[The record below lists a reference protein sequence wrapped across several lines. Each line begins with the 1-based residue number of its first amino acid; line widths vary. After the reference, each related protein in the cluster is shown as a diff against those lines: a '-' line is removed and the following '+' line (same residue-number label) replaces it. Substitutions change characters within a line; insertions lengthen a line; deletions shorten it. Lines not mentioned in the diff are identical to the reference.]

1 MLQRR
6 FRADGPC
13 CPADADSGPRGRSF
27 LNVAPHTTGR
37 WHRSTALV
45 TTMALVALPALLA
58 TACSSGAG
66 SRSTAGDPTGAG
78 SHHVQR
84 AGAAGTPDPAA
95 PIRRPG
101 PPPPDPAP
109 PPVTAA
115 WLGAPGD
122 GQWVGAGRTVGT
134 KPAVQV
140 TTLSQG
146 GHAVSAAWVAAAQTR
161 VALYAGTTQPAG
173 PWTNDGAV
181 PAALQ
186 GSLVAAFNGGFQL
199 DASRGGWYADGHQA
213 LPLRDGAASLVIR
226 ADGSATVAQW
236 GRDATLTPSVVA
248 VRQNLELLVDG
259 GAPTPATA
267 APNPIA
273 VWGDPLH
280 ENVLTWR
287 SALGVDRSGDLV
299 YVAGP
304 GLDPMTLASAMVAV
318 GAVRAMEL
326 DINPEWVSFDT
337 FTGDGPSVT
346 GTKLLGSMYF
356 PTNHFL
362 IPFWRDFVGVFVR

>member
-1 MLQRR
+1 
-6 FRADGPC
+6 
-13 CPADADSGPRGRSF
+13 
-27 LNVAPHTTGR
+27 VA
-37 WHRSTALV
+37 
-45 TTMALVALPALLA
+45 
-58 TACSSGAG
+58 
-66 SRSTAGDPTGAG
+66 
-78 SHHVQR
+78 
-84 AGAAGTPDPAA
+84 
-95 PIRRPG
+95 
-101 PPPPDPAP
+101 
-109 PPVTAA
+109 AA

-122 GQWVGAGRTVGT
+122 GRWVGAGRAVGT
-134 KPAVQV
+134 KAAVQV

-146 GHAVSAAWVAAAQTR
+146 GHLVSAAWVAAAQTR

-181 PAALQ
+181 PAALL

-199 DASRGGWYADGHQA
+199 DASRGGWYADGRQA
-213 LPLRDGAASLVIR
+213 IPLRDGAASLVIM
-226 ADGSATVAQW
+226 ANGSATVAQW
-236 GRDATLTPSVVA
+236 GRDATLTSSVVA

-259 GAPTPATA
+259 GAPTPETTA
-267 APNPIA
+267 DPKA

-287 SALGVDRSGDLV
+287 SALGVDSAGDLL

-304 GLDPMTLASAMVAV
+304 SLDPVTLASAMVAV

-337 FTGDGPSVT
+337 FTGDPPAVT

-362 IPFWRDFVGVFVR
+362 APFWRDFVAVFAR